1 VRSLCEACNKKRAG
15 NEYRYG
21 SSGIRHGET
30 SLQSS
35 FWFGSGRIESSVRC
49 VEVANHGSGCGCAAT
64 GHTVT
69 AAENRYETA
78 PAHER
83 SSDLGTAYHIF
94 KQGGVLA
101 SLRKQANKIGHPL
114 HAPITSDSAS
124 MAAVLR
130 LTSRWIRSSGSEA
143 LGPKH
148 SVESLGHA
156 LFRRS
161 CSRTSIVPILAYT
174 AVKANGLTGNA
185 GFVSLQL
192 WT

>member
-1 VRSLCEACNKKRAG
+1 LPD
-15 NEYRYG
+15 G
-21 SSGIRHGET
+21 S
-30 SLQSS
+30 
-35 FWFGSGRIESSVRC
+35 ESSVRG

-130 LTSRWIRSSGSEA
+130 LTSRWIRSTGSEA
-143 LGPKH
+143 LAPKH
-148 SVESLGHA
+148 LVRSTRLKALGTRCFVAPVQGHR
-156 LFRRS
+156 LSQFLL
-161 CSRTSIVPILAYT
+161 IL
-174 AVKANGLTGNA
+174 L
-185 GFVSLQL
+185 
-192 WT
+192 